1 MNYKKHWSIF
11 AGLALI
17 VLVLSLIAM
26 PAQQTQ
32 AAGPSLVII
41 PAQAAQGP
49 DQEVVL
55 HVTGFMP
62 NESTT
67 IWQTYPNY
75 TVMPIGNFAVDNT
88 GILRLPIAIDG
99 SVPVGLH
106 HFSVRGNMSGSMVIT
121 PFEVLP
127 PAVNLSEGVGIDVT
141 CSMGGKQGSNFT
153 FNGYGY
159 QYKEDIS
166 IWLTLP
172 DGTVESI
179 GNKRS
184 HNGEW
189 AKSVSFDETDQTGHY
204 FVTGYGV
211 VSGRT
216 GVAEFIVTG
225 GNNMMDT
232 VGTATLIASPSNTRQ
247 LETVQLMGSGFAP
260 GEVISIWITM
270 ADGTVWDSRKMIAT
284 DGTFTL
290 AGLLPAE
297 IPQNGFP
304 IGETTF
310 TAYGNSSKLI
320 ATATIQLWAGD
331 GM

>member
-1 MNYKKHWSIF
+1 MNKKQWNIF
-11 AGLALI
+11 AGLALVI
-17 VLVLSLIAM
+17 MVLSLVAM
-26 PAQQTQ
+26 PAQHTY

-41 PAQAAQGP
+41 PAQATQGP

-55 HVTGFMP
+55 HITGFTT
-62 NESTT
+62 NESVT
-67 IWQTYPNY
+67 IWQTYPDY
-75 TVMPIGNFAVDNT
+75 TVMPIGDYFVNDA
-88 GILRLPIAIDG
+88 GILRQPIAIDG

-106 HFSVRGNMSGSMVIT
+106 HFSVRGNKSGSLVIT

-127 PAVNLSEGVGIDVT
+127 PAVNLTEGVSIDVT
-141 CSMGGKQGSNFT
+141 GNFT
-153 FNGYGY
+153 FTGHGYY
-159 QYKEDIS
+159 NKEEVS

-172 DGTVESI
+172 DGTVEAV
-179 GNKRS
+179 GTKRAHS
-184 HNGEW
+184 GEW
-189 AKSVSFDETDQTGHY
+189 AKSVSFDETDQVGRY

-216 GVAEFIVTG
+216 GVAEFVVMG
-225 GNNMMDT
+225 GNNMHDV
-232 VGTATLIASPSNTRQ
+232 VGTATLIANPSSTRQ

-260 GEVISIWITM
+260 GEVVSIWITM
-270 ADGTVWDSRKMIAT
+270 ADGTVWDSRKMIAA
-284 DGTFTL
+284 DGTFIL
-290 AGLLPAE
+290 AGLLPAQV
-297 IPQNGFP
+297 PQNGFP